1 MTERPVGAGPAS
13 ECCSASRPAR
23 LRTAFWY
30 ALTGTW
36 SAALQPLGPT
46 TGASA
51 PLKRSASC
59 LALVT
64 A

>member
-1 MTERPVGAGPAS
+1 M
-13 ECCSASRPAR
+13 
-23 LRTAFWY
+23 
-30 ALTGTW
+30 

-46 TGASA
+46 TGASV
-51 PLKRSASC
+51 PLSRSASC